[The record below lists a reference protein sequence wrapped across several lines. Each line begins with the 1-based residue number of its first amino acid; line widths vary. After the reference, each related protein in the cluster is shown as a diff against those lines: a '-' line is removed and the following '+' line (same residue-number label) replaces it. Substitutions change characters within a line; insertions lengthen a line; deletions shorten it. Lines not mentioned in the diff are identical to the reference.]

1 MHDVPYFDR
10 FAGVYDLA
18 MPAAHRQD
26 IEAGFVHAERPV
38 ERVLDVGGG
47 SGRVARTLHRE
58 VVVADASRGMLSEA
72 RSHGLPTLQTDAG
85 RLAVRDASV
94 DAVTIVDALHHFPD
108 WDAAVQ
114 EAARV
119 LRPGGVL
126 VVRDFHP
133 GTIRGRLL
141 VAAEHLVGF
150 ESTFDTPDELAARV
164 AAVGLDSRV
173 LERGFTYTV
182 VGVEPGDG

>member
-18 MPAAHRQD
+18 MPSADRAD
-26 IEAGFVHAERPV
+26 IEAGFAHAERPV
-38 ERVLDVGGG
+38 ELVLDVGGG
-47 SGRVARTLHRE
+47 SGRVARALDQHA
-58 VVVADASRGMLSEA
+58 VVADASRGMLAEA
-72 RSHGLPTLQTDAG
+72 RDHGLPTLQTDAG
-85 RLAVRDASV
+85 RLAVRDSSV

-108 WDAAVQ
+108 WDAAVA
-114 EAARV
+114 EASRV

-133 GTIRGRLL
+133 ATVRGRLL
-141 VAAEHLVGF
+141 VAVEHLVSF
-150 ESTFDTPDELAARV
+150 ESSFDTPDELAAGV
-164 AAVGLDSRV
+164 AAAGLDARV